1 MSIQLRE
8 ENVKLS
14 RTFKNIRSLYSLQ
27 DKAVCD
33 IGCGFGEYLRLFGKG
48 SIGITTTQNEIDYG
62 KENNLP
68 IVFGNAEKIDQTF
81 FDGKR
86 FEAIWA
92 NNLFEHLL
100 SPHAFLIK
108 LKKVS
113 NNNTQVILGVPVI
126 PKVVSLISLRWW
138 RGTLASNHVS
148 FFTHKTLGLTV
159 ERAGWN
165 VRAVRPFFFKNKF
178 LDVLCRP
185 FAPHMYVVAENNPDF
200 KYPPKKLKEW
210 INDVHYAE
218 LLDITGQHE
227 NR

>member
-1 MSIQLRE
+1 MSIQIRE

-14 RTFKNIRSLYSLQ
+14 RTFKNIRSIYRLQ
-27 DKAVCD
+27 DKVVLD

-48 SIGITTTQNEIDYG
+48 SIGITTTQEEIDYG
-62 KENNLP
+62 NNNNLP
-68 IVFGNAEKIDQTF
+68 IVFGNAEQIERVSL
-81 FDGKR
+81 DGKN
-86 FEAIWA
+86 FEIIWA

-100 SPHAFLIK
+100 SPHAFLVK

-113 NNNTQVILGVPVI
+113 NNNTQIILGVPVI
-126 PKVVSLISLRWW
+126 PKIVSMISLRWW

-148 FFTHKTLGLTV
+148 FFTNTTLGLTV

-165 VRAVRPFFFKNKF
+165 VRAVRPFFSKNKL
-178 LDVLCRP
+178 LDILCGP

-210 INDVHYAE
+210 VNDAHYAE
-218 LLDITGQHE
+218 LLKITNQHV
-227 NR
+227 